1 MGLTG
6 PKIPTSSDVS
16 PSRKLLSDA
25 SGCKHKNKIKICL
38 DHLVPSSH
46 DIYRHCHSSPSHSQA
61 GTYTSPEIPEH
72 PIHHLMEGINHA
84 IPFVSS
90 QRVCDHY
97 KVVALS
103 RKACMMARRV
113 KEVELPPLSLDFLN
127 IIHMHNIART
137 FTCYTIA
144 LSIHDISPSSQIYI
158 ALDGSGGSQGKDSD
172 SPATWSFVVFSYD
185 SDEQIYFH
193 GLYGNT
199 LEQRSEAFPIKLQD
213 SFEA

>member
-1 MGLTG
+1 MGLPG
-6 PKIPTSSDVS
+6 PAIPTFSDVS
-16 PSRKLLSDA
+16 PSRKLTSDA
-25 SGCKHKNKIKICL
+25 SGHKHENKIKISL
-38 DHLVPSSH
+38 DHLIPSSQDIHRH
-46 DIYRHCHSSPSHSQA
+46 DQSSSSQPQA
-61 GTYTSPEIPEH
+61 GTYISPDIPEH
-72 PIHHLMEGINHA
+72 PIHHLLDGINHA
-84 IPFVSS
+84 IPCVSS

-158 ALDGSGGSQGKDSD
+158 ALDGSGGSQGKESD

-185 SDEQIYFH
+185 IDELIYFSWILWKRV
-193 GLYGNT
+193 G
-199 LEQRSEAFPIKLQD
+199 SEL
-213 SFEA
+213 